1 MTESEFSDSVVELAH
16 MFGWRVAA
24 FRPAR
29 TTKGWRTAVRYDG
42 AGYPD
47 LSMAHPNGTIILA
60 ELKVKA
66 PLSDVQ
72 KVWSATLA
80 LSGVYRLW
88 RPSDGD
94 VIVRELSFG
103 RVLEWKP

>member
-1 MTESEFSDSVVELAH
+1 MTESEFSDAVVDLAR

-47 LSMAHPNGTIILA
+47 LSMAHPHGAIILA
-60 ELKVKA
+60 ELKVTT
-66 PLSDVQ
+66 PLSDAQ
-72 KVWSATLA
+72 KVWAATLA

-88 RPSDGD
+88 RPQDGD
-94 VIVRELSFG
+94 LIAGELSFG
-103 RVLEWKP
+103 RITQWKP